1 MKKYEVTLNLIE
13 SNQFTVNP
21 VQYKYKED
29 QRKYGVSF
37 EALAKTD
44 KPVTC
49 IVNGEQVQAHRI
61 IEEYGQ
67 LLFIHN
73 FKQREYSFD
82 EVVSLEI
89 L

>member
-1 MKKYEVTLNLIE
+1 MKLIR
-13 SNQFTVNP
+13 SGKFHIVRP
-21 VQYKYKED
+21 YYKHQED
-29 QRKYGVSF
+29 MMKYGF
-37 EALAKTD
+37 TFDALTND
-44 KPVTC
+44 DELVVTC
-49 IVNGEQVQAHRI
+49 LVNGERVQAHRI

-73 FKQREYSFD
+73 FKQKEYNFD